1 MAPTTPRCR
10 QDSPLRCVW
19 RKELAEREPS
29 RLHYSY
35 EAGDWLLWL
44 GDMPQVVRECPGCGG
59 TLPQIGPVVER
70 MDREG
75 WVDTYTG
82 EEGG

>member
-1 MAPTTPRCR
+1 MRCE
-10 QDSPLRCVW
+10 W
-19 RKELAEREPS
+19 RARLAEREPT

-35 EAGDWLLWL
+35 DAGTWLLWL
-44 GDMPQVVRECPGCGG
+44 GDTPMAVRDCPGCGG
-59 TLPQIGPVVER
+59 ALPQIGPVVGKLR
-70 MDREG
+70 AEG